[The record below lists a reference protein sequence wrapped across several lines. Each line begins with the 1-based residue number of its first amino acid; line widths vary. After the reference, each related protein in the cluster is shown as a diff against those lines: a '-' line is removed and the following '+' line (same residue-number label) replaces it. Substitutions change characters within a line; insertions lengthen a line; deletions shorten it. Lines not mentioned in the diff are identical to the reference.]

1 MGVSIDG
8 YAITEDF
15 YYQPSLRV
23 NEIKFGDGYE
33 QSIQDGMNPEEDEWF
48 VTYAP
53 HEIGAATSLCNI
65 LRASKGAIDSILL
78 WTPPN
83 GSTQQSWKAS
93 GVKMIPKGGGLF
105 EVSCTL
111 KRANILG

>member
-8 YAITEDF
+8 YPITEDF
-15 YYQPSLRV
+15 SYQPSLRV

-33 QSIQDGMNPEEDEWF
+33 QSIQDGLNPEEDEWF
-48 VTYAP
+48 VP
-53 HEIGAATSLCNI
+53 FMPQEIVPATTLCNI
-65 LRASKGAIDSILL
+65 LRASRGAIANILL